1 MKRKLLRL
9 PVLVCTVA
17 LLSACS
23 SVNKMPLERDSNSKN
38 ARERNVACFI
48 QKADGSIQHFSSLK
62 LVTGIFTT
70 PYLLADGKTK
80 IIAAEIEAYQNADH
94 YAVSPEKLANGRKS
108 KVAVEALPGFAV
120 RIAKGALN
128 IYCKKYFNGA
138 KAVDELY
145 VQMGDDGKIEAYSA
159 ERMAALVKSNPAA
172 ADIFNSKKKAMSL
185 TQKLQ
190 AVADVYNAGE
200 LISKN

>member
-1 MKRKLLRL
+1 MKRKLLGL
-9 PVLVCTVA
+9 PVLLCTVA

-23 SVNKMPLERDSNSKN
+23 SVNKMPVERESNSKN

-48 QKADGSIQHFSSLK
+48 QKADGSIQHFTSLK

-80 IIAAEIEAYQNADH
+80 INTAEIQAYQNADH
-94 YAVSPEKLANGRKS
+94 YAVSPEKLANARKS

-120 RIAKGALN
+120 RIAKGNLN

-145 VQMGDDGKIEAYSA
+145 VQIGDNGKIEAYSA
-159 ERMAALVKSNPAA
+159 EMMETLVKNNPAA
-172 ADIFNSKKKAMSL
+172 ADLLNSKKKSMSL

-190 AVADVYNAGE
+190 AVADVFNADQ